1 MDILIQIKQE
11 TPQWDIM
18 VGKEH
23 NELGYKIIVN
33 SYDSAKKCLSISEFH
48 DDYPYTSELV
58 LFDLDKSKEILKC
71 YGFDIYTEEMFSYS
85 ETTLYRMR
93 GLEQAGFYSI
103 NYDYNTDK
111 FMIDNMCELTFLKED
126 EKSHL
131 IKARTKVR
139 TISETPILISD
150 IINGNI

>member
-1 MDILIQIKQE
+1 MDILIQINQE
-11 TPQWDIM
+11 MPQWETM

-33 SYDSAKKCLSISEFH
+33 SYNSAKKCLSISEFH
-48 DDYPYTSELV
+48 DEYPYTNEII
-58 LFDLDKSKEILKC
+58 LFDKDRSVEVLNY
-71 YGFDIYTEEMFSYS
+71 YGFKVIFEDIFSYS
-85 ETTLYRMR
+85 NETLYKMR

-111 FMIDNMCELTFLKED
+111 FMIDNMCELTFLTED

-131 IKARTKVR
+131 LKVR